1 MLKRLER
8 TQRADPYLFEN
19 SIRRELDAAERWVEE
34 RNTKRRE
41 GGKQPLT
48 DQARK
53 RNFAEGLSRAL
64 APRVASALRPRFV
77 GIFPDEHGGRQE
89 SRARTA
95 KGFKKLDVNYSTPEL
110 GLGLGVSIKTI
121 NFRDPAT
128 NRYTKNYTRA
138 DAELRAE
145 ASDYHDRQPYAVM
158 IGIVFIPVD
167 ACDDGTDAPSSFGG
181 AVQTFRFRAGRQG
194 PAEPS
199 VLFERVFIGLYE
211 GTEPASRGQIGFFDV
226 MKAPPRHGR
235 PRSTLNF
242 RQLIDEIIETYDN
255 RNNPAFQWA
264 DAEPERVS
272 PPSADEELDAI
283 EEEGEDDEPPGSP
296 QQELAPPEASGHR
309 LNLQ

>member
-1 MLKRLER
+1 MAKRSEPR
-8 TQRADPYLFEN
+8 GQRVDPYLFEN
-19 SIRRELDAAERWVEE
+19 SIRRELDTAEQWVEQ

-41 GGKQPLT
+41 DGNRPLT

-64 APRVASALRPRFV
+64 APRIANALRSRFV
-77 GIFPDEHGGRQE
+77 GIFPDERGRRQE
-89 SRARTA
+89 SRARSA

-121 NFRDPAT
+121 NFRDPTT

-158 IGIVFIPVD
+158 IAIVFMPVD
-167 ACDDGTDAPSSFGG
+167 ACDDGSDAPSSFGG
-181 AVQTFRFRAGRQG
+181 AVQTFRFRAGRRE
-194 PAEPS
+194 PDEPS

-211 GTEPASRGQIGFFDV
+211 GAEPTKRGEIGFFDV
-226 MKAPPRHGR
+226 MKAPPRRGR
-235 PRSTLNF
+235 PRSTLGF
-242 RQLIDEIIETYDN
+242 RQLIDKIIETYDT
-255 RNNPAFQWA
+255 RNNPRFEWA

-272 PPSADEELDAI
+272 PPSAGEELDTI
-283 EEEGEDDEPPGSP
+283 GDTGEEDE
-296 QQELAPPEASGHR
+296 SGG
-309 LNLQ
+309 